1 VRRLGLLRGVLF
13 ALIAGLGVLFWSL
26 VVGPI
31 IGREPAAAFY
41 AVALVP
47 VYALVVAPNVRR
59 GVAALSL
66 AAALALPVLCF
77 DTGPKLALAVTPFV
91 LGIVRSAVLF
101 PRPLV
106 RALFLELCVSVAAL
120 LVAAFFHDPSPIGT
134 TFAVWAF
141 WLVQAGFALAPGE
154 PAPAREAAADRFELA
169 RARALAILERGPSAP
184 GRQ

>member
-1 VRRLGLLRGVLF
+1 MRRLGLLRGVVF

-31 IGREPAAAFY
+31 VGREPAAALY
-41 AVALVP
+41 GVALVP
-47 VYALVVAPNVRR
+47 LYALVVAPNLRR
-59 GVAALSL
+59 GVAALLL
-66 AAALALPVLCF
+66 AAVLALPVLCF
-77 DTGPKLALAVTPFV
+77 DSGPKLALAVTPFV
-91 LGIVRSAVLF
+91 LGIVRSALLC

-141 WLVQAGFALAPGE
+141 WLVQAGFALTPGE
-154 PAPAREAAADRFELA
+154 PEPALEPAGDRFDVA
-169 RARALAILERGPSAP
+169 RARALAILERGP
-184 GRQ
+184 

>member
-1 VRRLGLLRGVLF
+1 MRRLGLLRGVVF

-31 IGREPAAAFY
+31 VGREPAAALY

-47 VYALVVAPNVRR
+47 LYALVVAPNPRR
-59 GVAALSL
+59 GAAASLL
-66 AAALALPVLCF
+66 AAALALPVCL
-77 DTGPKLALAVTPFV
+77 DTGPKLALAVTPFI
-91 LGIVRSAVLF
+91 LGIVRSALLF

-106 RALFLELCVSVAAL
+106 RALFLELAVSAAAL

-154 PAPAREAAADRFELA
+154 AAPPREAATDRFERA
-169 RARALAILERGPSAP
+169 RARALAILERAP
-184 GRQ
+184 